1 MRIRGY
7 GDMRI
12 FRSEGEDEYMRTL
25 VLLHDLNQIKLELL
39 IRFCYEDM
47 RKWGQFEY
55 KVI

>member
-12 FRSEGEDEYMRTL
+12 FRCEGEDEYMRTL

-55 KVI
+55 KGI